1 MNILIEQ
8 RIWDYLDNNCSVKER
23 EEIQALILS
32 DPDYKT
38 VYQELKAINDSLKGV
53 ELDEPSMSF
62 TRNVMDKIK
71 TEPVPGSIQSIIDK
85 RIIRGITYFFL
96 FTILALLVMLF
107 SQVDWSSNL
116 PEQAGYK
123 LPELQVSDNAKGWLK
138 NAFLFSDIIIGL
150 YFLDNY
156 LRKKLKHEKE

>member
-8 RIWDYLDNNCSVKER
+8 RIWDYLDNNCSPKER
-23 EEIQALILS
+23 EEIQSLIQT

-38 VYQELKAINDSLKGV
+38 VYQELKDINDSLKGV

-85 RIIRGITYFFL
+85 RIILGITYFFL

-107 SQVDWSSNL
+107 TQVDWSSNL

-123 LPELQVSDNAKGWLK
+123 LPELQVSDTAKGWLK